1 MRGMNRKG
9 LIFLLILLLP
19 ALLGCGQK
27 AAETKLREG
36 VVYMDPNAAK
46 ATAVPAAPKAT
57 EAAAPATA
65 APAPAEA
72 TAEPR
77 QPAAEAAEP
86 ESAAPAAVL
95 ELYFESKG
103 IRMEPMMEA
112 TPVLAALGDPVG
124 SFEADSC
131 AYLGKDKFYY
141 YPGFELTVNE
151 VEGVE
156 RITVITVADD
166 TIVTPQGLRIY
177 DEEDK
182 LLSLLGGE
190 EKNGVFSYDDGRTML
205 VVQVKESEGDSRR
218 VSAIEY
224 RPVEKEEGGA

>member
-1 MRGMNRKG
+1 MRDMNRKG
-9 LIFLLILLLP
+9 LVFLLILLLL

-27 AAETKLREG
+27 AVETKPREG
-36 VVYMDPNAAK
+36 VVYMDPNAVK
-46 ATAVPAAPKAT
+46 TTADPAAPKAT
-57 EAAAPATA
+57 EAAAPA
-65 APAPAEA
+65 PAEA
-72 TAEPR
+72 TAEP

-86 ESAAPAAVL
+86 EPQAPAAVP

-103 IRMEPMMEA
+103 VRMEPMMEA
-112 TPVLAALGDPVG
+112 APILAALGDPVG

-182 LLSLLGGE
+182 LLTLLGGE
-190 EKNGVFSYDDGRTML
+190 EKNGVYSYDDGRTML

-224 RPVEKEEGGA
+224 RAVEKEEGGA

>member
-1 MRGMNRKG
+1 MNRKG
-9 LIFLLILLLP
+9 LVFLLILLLL

-27 AAETKLREG
+27 AVETKPREG

-46 ATAVPAAPKAT
+46 ATAAPAAPKAT
-57 EAAAPATA
+57 EA

-72 TAEPR
+72 TAEP

-86 ESAAPAAVL
+86 EPQAPAAVP

-103 IRMEPMMEA
+103 VRMEPMMEA
-112 TPVLAALGDPVG
+112 APILAALGDPVG

-151 VEGVE
+151 VEGVD
-156 RITVITVADD
+156 RITAVTVADD
-166 TIVTPQGLRIY
+166 TVTIPQGLRIY
-177 DEEDK
+177 DEEEK
-182 LLSLLGGE
+182 LLSLLGGTDE
-190 EKNGVFSYDDGRTML
+190 NGIY
-205 VVQVKESEGDSRR
+205 
-218 VSAIEY
+218 
-224 RPVEKEEGGA
+224 

>member
-1 MRGMNRKG
+1 MRDMNRKG
-9 LIFLLILLLP
+9 LVFLLILLLL

-27 AAETKLREG
+27 AVETKPREG

-46 ATAVPAAPKAT
+46 ATAAPAAPKAT
-57 EAAAPATA
+57 EAAAPA
-65 APAPAEA
+65 PEEA
-72 TAEPR
+72 TAEP

-86 ESAAPAAVL
+86 EPQAPAAVP

-103 IRMEPMMEA
+103 VRMEPMMEA
-112 TPVLAALGDPVG
+112 APILAALGDPVG

-190 EKNGVFSYDDGRTML
+190 EKNGVYSYDDGRTML

-224 RPVEKEEGGA
+224 RAVEKEEGGA

>member
-1 MRGMNRKG
+1 MRDMNRKG
-9 LIFLLILLLP
+9 LVFLLILLLL

-27 AAETKLREG
+27 AVETKPREG
-36 VVYMDPNAAK
+36 VVYMDPNAVK
-46 ATAVPAAPKAT
+46 TTAAPAAPKTT
-57 EAAAPATA
+57 EA

-72 TAEPR
+72 TAEP

-86 ESAAPAAVL
+86 EPQAPAAVP

-103 IRMEPMMEA
+103 VRMEPMMEA
-112 TPVLAALGDPVG
+112 APVLEALGDPVG

-190 EKNGVFSYDDGRTML
+190 EKNGVYSYDDGRTML

-224 RPVEKEEGGA
+224 RAVEKEEGGA

>member
-1 MRGMNRKG
+1 MRDINRKG
-9 LIFLLILLLP
+9 LVFLLILLLL
-19 ALLGCGQK
+19 ALLGCGRK
-27 AAETKLREG
+27 AVETKPREG

-46 ATAVPAAPKAT
+46 ATAAPAAPKAT
-57 EAAAPATA
+57 EAA
-65 APAPAEA
+65 PAPAEP
-72 TAEPR
+72 EP
-77 QPAAEAAEP
+77 Q
-86 ESAAPAAVL
+86 APAEVP

-103 IRMEPMMEA
+103 VRMEPMMEA
-112 TPVLAALGDPVG
+112 APILAALGDPVG

-218 VSAIEY
+218 VSALEY

>member
-1 MRGMNRKG
+1 MRDMNRKG
-9 LIFLLILLLP
+9 LVFLLILLLL

-27 AAETKLREG
+27 AAETKPREG
-36 VVYMDPNAAK
+36 VVYMDPNAVK
-46 ATAVPAAPKAT
+46 TTAAPAAPKAT
-57 EAAAPATA
+57 EA

-72 TAEPR
+72 TAEP

-86 ESAAPAAVL
+86 EPQAPAAVP

-103 IRMEPMMEA
+103 VRMEPMMEA
-112 TPVLAALGDPVG
+112 APVLAVLGDPVG

-190 EKNGVFSYDDGRTML
+190 EKNGVYSYDDGRTML

-224 RPVEKEEGGA
+224 RAVEKEEGGA

>member
-1 MRGMNRKG
+1 MRDMNRKG
-9 LIFLLILLLP
+9 LVFLLILLLL

-27 AAETKLREG
+27 AAETKPREG

-46 ATAVPAAPKAT
+46 TTAAPAAPKAT
-57 EAAAPATA
+57 EA

-72 TAEPR
+72 TAEP

-86 ESAAPAAVL
+86 EPQAPAAVP

-103 IRMEPMMEA
+103 VRMEPMMEA
-112 TPVLAALGDPVG
+112 APILAALGDPVG

-190 EKNGVFSYDDGRTML
+190 EKNGVYSYDDGRTML

-224 RPVEKEEGGA
+224 RAVEKEEGGA

>member
-46 ATAVPAAPKAT
+46 ATAAPAAPKAT
-57 EAAAPATA
+57 EAA

-103 IRMEPMMEA
+103 VRMEPMMEA
-112 TPVLAALGDPVG
+112 APILAALGDPVG

-190 EKNGVFSYDDGRTML
+190 EKNGVYSYDDGRTML

-224 RPVEKEEGGA
+224 RAVEKEEGGA